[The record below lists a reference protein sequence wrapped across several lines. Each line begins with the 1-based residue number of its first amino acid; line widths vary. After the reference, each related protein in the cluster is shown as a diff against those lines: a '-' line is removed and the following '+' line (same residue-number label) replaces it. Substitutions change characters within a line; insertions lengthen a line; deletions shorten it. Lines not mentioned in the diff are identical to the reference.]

1 MKSAIYALLGVSSLV
16 TVLHINQFNVVN
28 VNVQLPAPQPAATTQ
43 PSPPAPTPS
52 CGSEYECQRIEK
64 MKKLAEEAEQQCAT
78 VARESMVEKGKLVKD
93 TIATHS
99 EAVKTQEIAWHCKK
113 D

>member
-28 VNVQLPAPQPAATTQ
+28 VNVQLPAP
-43 PSPPAPTPS
+43 TPS

-64 MKKLAEEAEQQCAT
+64 MKKLAEEAEQQCVT
-78 VARESMVEKGKLVKD
+78 VTRESTVEKGRLV
-93 TIATHS
+93 ARLR
-99 EAVKTQEIAWHCKK
+99 
-113 D
+113 

>member
-28 VNVQLPAPQPAATTQ
+28 VNVQLPT
-43 PSPPAPTPS
+43 PTPS

-64 MKKLAEEAEQQCAT
+64 MKKLAEEAEQQCVT
-78 VARESMVEKGKLVKD
+78 VTRESMVEKGKLVKD